1 MDLDDME
8 IYYTRKQKGLISQKD
23 TQQYIKYLE
32 RQRAN
37 LEEIEKIHQKENGK
51 LRIQIKKL
59 EKRHIKNINNLIKYL
74 ILGLVIIFLIMNIKI
89 RNDKI
94 NEKDVEIWQQ
104 RVEIEDLKEQIDLL
118 ERGKE

>member
-1 MDLDDME
+1 MELDDME
-8 IYYTRKQKGLISQKD
+8 LYYTRKQKGLISQKD

-59 EKRHIKNINNLIKYL
+59 EKNVIKKTNNIVKY
-74 ILGLVIIFLIMNIKI
+74 IIIFLVIVFLLMNIKI
-89 RNDKI
+89 RN
-94 NEKDVEIWQQ
+94 EEIWQQ
-104 RVEIEDLKEQIDLL
+104 KIEIEDLKEQINILKL
-118 ERGKE
+118 EEK

>member
-8 IYYTRKQKGLISQKD
+8 VYYTRKQKGLISQKD

-59 EKRHIKNINNLIKYL
+59 ESKTISSINNIIIY
-74 ILGLVIIFLIMNIKI
+74 IIFILIVVFL
-89 RNDKI
+89 RY
-94 NEKDVEIWQQ
+94 EY
-104 RVEIEDLKEQIDLL
+104 
-118 ERGKE
+118 

>member
-8 IYYTRKQKGLISQKD
+8 IYYTRKQKGLVGKEE
-23 TQQYIKYLE
+23 TEEYIKILE
-32 RQRAN
+32 KKINN
-37 LEEIEKIHQKENGK
+37 LEQIEKEHKKENDR
-51 LRIQIKKL
+51 LRVQINKL

-104 RVEIEDLKEQIDLL
+104 KVEIEDLKEQLDR
-118 ERGKE
+118 ERINK

>member
-1 MDLDDME
+1 MDLDYME
-8 IYYTRKQKGLISQKD
+8 VYYTRKQKGLISQND

-59 EKRHIKNINNLIKYL
+59 ESKTISSINNIIIY
-74 ILGLVIIFLIMNIKI
+74 IIFILIVVFL
-89 RNDKI
+89 RY
-94 NEKDVEIWQQ
+94 EY
-104 RVEIEDLKEQIDLL
+104 
-118 ERGKE
+118 